1 MFFFFFLSKT
11 NINVTMK
18 FFVTKMKRNIFDI
31 IQCLK
36 LLGLSMEKM
45 IIPCF
50 QVAQI
55 MFSIH
60 RLSKNV
66 SLITLFETIDKVFLQ
81 AFVGV
86 HKKLVTELLN
96 LKAHLFKLEETK
108 MEFITQIDK
117 LGMAHPARKKELTTK
132 K

>member
-1 MFFFFFLSKT
+1 
-11 NINVTMK
+11 MK

-31 IQCLK
+31 IQRLK
-36 LLGLSMEKM
+36 LLGLSMEKR
-45 IIPCF
+45 IIPRF

-66 SLITLFETIDKVFLQ
+66 SLITLFETTDKVFMQ

-86 HKKLVTELLN
+86 KFELLN
-96 LKAHLFKLEETK
+96 LKARLSKLEKTN
-108 MEFITQIDK
+108 MEFIT
-117 LGMAHPARKKELTTK
+117 
-132 K
+132 